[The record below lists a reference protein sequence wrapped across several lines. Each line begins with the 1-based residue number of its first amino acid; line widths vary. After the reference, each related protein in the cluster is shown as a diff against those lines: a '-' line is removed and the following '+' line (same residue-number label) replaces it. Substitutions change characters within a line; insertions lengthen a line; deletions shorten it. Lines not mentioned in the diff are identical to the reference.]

1 MPSWLCLKNVSSG
14 TEWHHQWRAKV
25 KVPEL
30 DCLLLSFRWEE
41 AGSQTSPGN
50 DAWWCFSLAL
60 CPPPNPPLYLW
71 FKHFGHSSQM
81 TTECVSQ
88 HEEVLETWER
98 RLAKCFIVQDIN
110 RTVENSENVCVCGG
124 GWVELFIIF
133 AAYKH
138 MQIHSACHAA
148 GMRYP
153 IFAFHLF
160 PQDLSYQ
167 LALLQI

>member
-1 MPSWLCLKNVSSG
+1 MEKGNKMVRFTDPDKQVCNKTGQGLTFV
-14 TEWHHQWRAKV
+14 WRLV
-25 KVPEL
+25 ETFF
-30 DCLLLSFRWEE
+30 LLLAHLKF
-41 AGSQTSPGN
+41 
-50 DAWWCFSLAL
+50 
-60 CPPPNPPLYLW
+60 PPLYLW